1 MYSLNDSKIY
11 TMYFY
16 LTYPRHDLPPTPYRT
31 NLLVWFCKLGQYF
44 PYRSVFLSHVEIL
57 NRNIFRN
64 TPLQTFAKK
73 ITYLQWCQEHMPEQ
87 YWEVV
92 QPHHLVLFFSTP
104 PQSSSPNTCAWS
116 KVPWVWLLHSNPLIS
131 SCLLIIPTFRGEL
144 QNLLFCSTL
153 VLNNYICL
161 PPPQKAECRLSRF
174 VWCEMLQT
182 AFLPLSRRWG
192 LIPLFQK

>member
-16 LTYPRHDLPPTPYRT
+16 LTYPPHDLPPTPHRT
-31 NLLVWFCKLGQYF
+31 KLLVWFCKLGQYF

-73 ITYLQWCQEHMPEQ
+73 ITYLQWCEEHMPEQ

-92 QPHHLVLFFSTP
+92 QPHHLVFFFSTP

-116 KVPWVWLLHSNPLIS
+116 KITSTMSMIATLKPTHLQLPANYPDIQGGASQSDILFHS
-131 SCLLIIPTFRGEL
+131 CA
-144 QNLLFCSTL
+144 Q
-153 VLNNYICL
+153 
-161 PPPQKAECRLSRF
+161 
-174 VWCEMLQT
+174 
-182 AFLPLSRRWG
+182 
-192 LIPLFQK
+192 